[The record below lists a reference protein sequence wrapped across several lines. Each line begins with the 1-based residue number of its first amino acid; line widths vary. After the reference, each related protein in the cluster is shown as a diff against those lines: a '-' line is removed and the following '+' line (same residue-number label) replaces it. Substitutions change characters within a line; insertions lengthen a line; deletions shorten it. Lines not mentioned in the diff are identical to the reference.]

1 MIRMFVTAGL
11 AVGLWSAT
19 LPANAAPVL
28 PETAAQKACP
38 AGWVWDKNKKK
49 CVRVPRGSY

>member
-1 MIRMFVTAGL
+1 MVRMFVTAGL

-19 LPANAAPVL
+19 LPASAEITL

-38 AGWVWDKNKKK
+38 EGTVWDKNKRK
-49 CVRVPRGSY
+49 CVRAPRGSY